1 MKQHSPS
8 LALLREMFPGQINI
22 DFISA
27 ARVLGL
33 AQQTAYNLV
42 SAKNNKF
49 PVKTFMLGKRRRACS
64 ILDLAATLNAP
75 REWRR
80 PAPQMI
86 NAVKRH
92 YDAPAIFMSAAC
104 TRF

>member
-1 MKQHSPS
+1 MKQQSPS
-8 LALLREMFPGQINI
+8 LALLKEMFPGQINI

-42 SAKNNKF
+42 SAKKF
-49 PVKTFMLGKRRRACS
+49 PVKTFTVGKRRRACS
-64 ILDLAATLNAP
+64 ILDLAATLDAQ

-80 PAPQMI
+80 PGRPTKAEVEL
-86 NAVKRH
+86 ATK
-92 YDAPAIFMSAAC
+92 SASQ
-104 TRF
+104 